1 MLNHMI
7 PVPLLTVQIM
17 KTSYCPVAT
26 WEVDAYFSTAAIMV
40 HHIVALFLVSIIVIM
55 LVSSQLL
62 SDEQG
67 TQVMIIAFI

>member
-1 MLNHMI
+1 
-7 PVPLLTVQIM
+7 
-17 KTSYCPVAT
+17 
-26 WEVDAYFSTAAIMV
+26 MV

>member
-1 MLNHMI
+1 MSHESSFI
-7 PVPLLTVQIM
+7 SGVIRSQDGE
-17 KTSYCPVAT
+17 KQ
-26 WEVDAYFSTAAIMV
+26 EVDTYFSTVAIMLHRV
-40 HHIVALFLVSIIVIM
+40 VALFLVAVIVVM